1 MRLFLLLIM
10 FFTFSN
16 CNKPK
21 TVLICGDHVCINK
34 AEADQFF
41 EENLT
46 LEVKIIDN
54 KVDKEIDLVEL
65 NLQKDSKGE
74 KNISVLKKKKT
85 KKNLKVLTNEEIRS
99 IKKNIKEKKKFKE
112 KKIIENKPNFNE
124 KKLTKKVV
132 NKDKIRKK
140 EKSKEMS
147 SLKEKATIDSDNVNK
162 NKKEVVDVCS
172 IIEKCNIDEISKYLI
187 DQGKKKGFPD
197 ITKKQ

>member
-112 KKIIENKPNFNE
+112 KKIIENNNFNE
-124 KKLTKKVV
+124 KKLTKK
-132 NKDKIRKK
+132 
-140 EKSKEMS
+140 
-147 SLKEKATIDSDNVNK
+147 L
-162 NKKEVVDVCS
+162 
-172 IIEKCNIDEISKYLI
+172 
-187 DQGKKKGFPD
+187 
-197 ITKKQ
+197 